1 MVRGYLG
8 HSNHKMI
15 EFLILGEVRRGI
27 IRTVTLADCD
37 LFRSLVER
45 LSWKVVLKSKGVQED
60 FEKRHS
66 WRKSHSYRSRSSPR
80 AKRWVGGKEDWPAWT
95 ESFSWNSNKK
105 WEFMTI
111 WRRGRQLRMTTR
123 ISWVYVGRKLEGPKP
138 NKNLIWLMT

>member
-15 EFLILGEVRRGI
+15 EFLILGEVRRGMS
-27 IRTVTLADCD
+27 RTAALADRD

-45 LSWKVVLKSKGVQED
+45 LPWKVVLKSKGVQED
-60 FEKRHS
+60 FKKRHS
-66 WRKSHSYRSRSSPR
+66 WRKSHRYRSRPSPC
-80 AKRWVGGKEDWPAWT
+80 AKRWVNGKEDWPAWT
-95 ESFSWNSNKK
+95 ETFNWNSSKK

-111 WRRGRQLRMTTR
+111 GRTGRQLRMTAS
-123 ISWVYVGRKLEGPKP
+123 ILWIYVGRKLEGPKL